1 MKGIIVKYGT
11 FLIVPFVIV
20 IIAITLCTLRV
31 REKLPITLISVSGQ
45 KGIAYIPLN
54 APRLIVKGDSLV
66 LETAQSGNIKCLITN
81 TTIEANNIRAEVDIS
96 SMKEFRGNTL
106 CSAYLV
112 IREIPMLEL
121 VIQKVL

>member
-45 KGIAYIPLN
+45 KGIAYIPN

-66 LETAQSGNIKCLITN
+66 LETAQSGNIKCLVTN
-81 TTIEANNIRAEVDIS
+81 TTIEANNIRTEVDIS